1 MRRGSAWPE
10 PRIGGHA
17 RGLASTTG
25 ARSIFRLVLR
35 SPRPPKV
42 NIHRLLLATALLPG
56 LAACGETVVDTNKVE
71 NLIRDGAANRQLIR
85 SVDCPD
91 EVDAKKGDTFDC
103 TLEITDGS
111 REKVTIRQL
120 DDDGTVRVAGNRQT
134 RLGRNRRNVRIKA
147 ENAERLIQGNSQK
160 PLDSIR
166 CPSGVRLKRGASF
179 DCKVL
184 GADGSRGVVTIVQTD
199 ELGNLRIAK
208 VRRTGR

>member
-1 MRRGSAWPE
+1 MSRAFSV
-10 PRIGGHA
+10 
-17 RGLASTTG
+17 
-25 ARSIFRLVLR
+25 LVA
-35 SPRPPKV
+35 V
-42 NIHRLLLATALLPG
+42 ALLPA
-56 LAACGETVVDTNKVE
+56 LAACGETVVDTKKVE
-71 NLIRDGAANRQLIR
+71 ALIRDGAANEQLIQ
-85 SVDCPD
+85 SVDCPE

-120 DDDGTVRVAGNRQT
+120 DDDGTVRVAGNRQI

-147 ENAERLIQGNSQK
+147 ENAERLIQGNSDK

-166 CPSGVRLKRGASF
+166 CPNGIRLKRGHSF
-179 DCKVL
+179 HCRVT

-208 VRRTGR
+208 VRRTRR